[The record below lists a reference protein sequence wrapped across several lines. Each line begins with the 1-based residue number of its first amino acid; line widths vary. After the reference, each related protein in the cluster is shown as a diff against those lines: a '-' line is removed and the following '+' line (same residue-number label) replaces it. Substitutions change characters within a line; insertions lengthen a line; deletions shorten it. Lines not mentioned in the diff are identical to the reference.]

1 MGMNRRNKEKQ
12 RQEAVRKKLMAE
24 REKAA
29 SMPKPAPKKAS
40 TPKPAPKKASAPKK
54 EVKQSTQKAT
64 EAPKKSAWKKQAK

>member
-29 SMPKPAPKKAS
+29 SMPKPAPKKEA
-40 TPKPAPKKASAPKK
+40 
-54 EVKQSTQKAT
+54 KQSTQKAT